1 MLTRMLGVP
10 DSALTG
16 YAKTSFTDMSG
27 YGWANSYI
35 GFCEAKGIIN
45 GYGDGTFGP
54 GRTVTVNEAITMTLR
69 AIGYTNNSSELV
81 GAWPSNYVTLGKRLG
96 LYDDVATTTTID
108 RGSAAQVIYNALT
121 CTVVAVDADG
131 KTTDAY
137 VDKDTAVSY
146 THLTLPTT

>member
-1 MLTRMLGVP
+1 MWIRDRLTRMLGVP

-54 GRTVTVNEAITMTLR
+54 GRTCLLYTSYPDGSSNTYTLYEGDAGIELNMLNRLMFSIRERTMKLLVS
-69 AIGYTNNSSELV
+69 TNINSDSRIV
-81 GAWPSNYVTLGKRLG
+81 IKRN
-96 LYDDVATTTTID
+96 IKD
-108 RGSAAQVIYNALT
+108 RRCV
-121 CTVVAVDADG
+121 
-131 KTTDAY
+131 
-137 VDKDTAVSY
+137 
-146 THLTLPTT
+146 